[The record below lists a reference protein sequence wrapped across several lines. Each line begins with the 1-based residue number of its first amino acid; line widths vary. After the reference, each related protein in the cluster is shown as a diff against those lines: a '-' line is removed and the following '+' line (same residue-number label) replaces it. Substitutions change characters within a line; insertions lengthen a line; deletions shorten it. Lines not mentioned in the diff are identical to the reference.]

1 MPSWPLIAL
10 MRVVAGVGVG
20 GSIPSVFTL
29 FTEYLPTKD
38 RGFWINTVAWFWM
51 FGSIYTAGLAWIC
64 FGLFGVSWRLY
75 AVFCAV
81 PAATGALLTHFLL
94 PESPRF
100 HFLQGDLKACR
111 ATLKY
116 MAWWNGSR
124 DFMASG
130 RRLGKPAP
138 RGSLEEVAAARA
150 PSPDGQE
157 HTHQTGTQNAPVA
170 VATVSSAPLMSA
182 GRGGQPAGDD
192 LWLVELDCSDAG
204 EVAVRAWAEL
214 PSGSAALQQLRT
226 ASTVAGGDLS
236 GAETPSAEEGST
248 GSASGESD
256 VLLGGG
262 VKTQGGQ
269 PSQRNNPSQRS
280 TSTSVLQEAA
290 SLLHGSGGAG
300 GGSLCGAMGCAGGAS
315 RAGRPAVPHPSCMQ
329 QCSTSLAAA
338 KALFLPSL
346 RRTTTL
352 LCITWFGLSFGW
364 YGLNVWLPSL
374 FKEEDIDLDI
384 YVGAFVVTAANLPGN
399 VLAALLV
406 DRMGRKNLMAG
417 SILIAAFTA
426 LGLAFANSAA
436 SVLILASLLNAVS
449 NGGWNTLDALSTESF
464 PTRLRTGALGVLA
477 ACGRLGSIVGQFV
490 FGALIHVSIPLLLGS
505 AACMLLLGAVAGFM
519 LPKET
524 AGAALDD
531 DVAELTAP
539 KRKNTELQSAMV
551 AAQV

>member
-10 MRVVAGVGVG
+10 MRVVAGIGVG

-64 FGLFGVSWRLY
+64 FGLIGTSWRIY
-75 AVFCAV
+75 AVLCAV
-81 PAATGALLTHFLL
+81 PAATGAVLTHLL
-94 PESPRF
+94 MPESPRF

-111 ATLKY
+111 ATIKY
-116 MAWWNGSR
+116 MAWWNGSQE
-124 DFMASG
+124 FANSG
-130 RRLGKPAP
+130 RLLGK
-138 RGSLEEVAAARA
+138 RA
-150 PSPDGQE
+150 PKGTIADATARSPSPHGPGSDMATTAGSPDAVP
-157 HTHQTGTQNAPVA
+157 GTTTA
-170 VATVSSAPLMSA
+170 APLM
-182 GRGGQPAGDD
+182 GGGQPAAEE
-192 LWLVELDCSDAG
+192 LWLVELDDTPSG
-204 EVAVRAWAEL
+204 PVAVRAWAEL
-214 PSGSAALQQLRT
+214 PFESSAVRRLR
-226 ASTVAGGDLS
+226 AEGAAGGDS
-236 GAETPSAEEGST
+236 SEAETPVTDAHSAGSESGEGDKLLR
-248 GSASGESD
+248 ASGS
-256 VLLGGG
+256 GSRAAIPPTASSSA
-262 VKTQGGQ
+262 K
-269 PSQRNNPSQRS
+269 
-280 TSTSVLQEAA
+280 VLQDA
-290 SLLHGSGGAG
+290 SSMLAGSPGAG
-300 GGSLCGAMGCAGGAS
+300 GSNLCAAMGCSGGGAQAAGGA
-315 RAGRPAVPHPSCMQ
+315 AVPRPTCRQ
-329 QCSTSLAAA
+329 QCSTSWAAA

-346 RRTTTL
+346 RRTTVL

-384 YVGAFVVTAANLPGN
+384 YVGSFVVTAANLPGN

-417 SILIAAFTA
+417 SILIAAATA
-426 LGLAFANSAA
+426 LGLAFANTAA

-477 ACGRLGSIVGQFV
+477 AFGRLGSISGQFV

-505 AACMLLLGAVAGFM
+505 AATMLLVGAVAGFL

-524 AGAALDD
+524 AGEALDD
-531 DVAELTAP
+531 DVAELSAP
-539 KRKNTELQSAMV
+539 KRAAQRPQQAV
-551 AAQV
+551 PAAAQV

>member
-10 MRVVAGVGVG
+10 MRVVAGIGVG

-51 FGSIYTAGLAWIC
+51 FGSIYTAGLAWLC
-64 FGLFGVSWRLY
+64 FGLLGTSWRLY
-75 AVFCAV
+75 AVLCAV
-81 PAATGALLTHFLL
+81 PAATGAILTHFLL

-116 MAWWNGSR
+116 MAWWNGTQEFV
-124 DFMASG
+124 DSG

-138 RGSLEEVAAARA
+138 KASLAEVAARS
-150 PSPDGQE
+150 PSPSVP
-157 HTHQTGTQNAPVA
+157 TQTEEGSSTTATAAASGTSA
-170 VATVSSAPLMSA
+170 APLMGA
-182 GRGGQPAGDD
+182 GQPATED
-192 LWLVELDCSDAG
+192 LWLVELDCSPSG
-204 EVAVRAWAEL
+204 PVATRAWAEL
-214 PSGSAALQQLRT
+214 FAESPAVNKLRSIASAESSEPETPNADVYSSGS
-226 ASTVAGGDLS
+226 G
-236 GAETPSAEEGST
+236 
-248 GSASGESD
+248 SGEGD
-256 VLLGGG
+256 VLLR
-262 VKTQGGQ
+262 GQ
-269 PSQRNNPSQRS
+269 PRQPTARS
-280 TSTSVLQEAA
+280 TSSAAMLREAS
-290 SLLHGSGGAG
+290 SLLHSSGGAG
-300 GGSLCGAMGCAGGAS
+300 GSSLCSAMGCAGGGSGQTATP
-315 RAGRPAVPHPSCMQ
+315 RPSCRQ
-329 QCSTSLAAA
+329 QCSTTLAAA

-346 RRTTTL
+346 RRTTIL
-352 LCITWFGLSFGW
+352 LCATWFGLSFGW

-384 YVGAFVVTAANLPGN
+384 YVGSFVVTAANLPGN

-426 LGLAFANSAA
+426 LGLAFAHTAI
-436 SVLILASLLNAVS
+436 SVLLLASLLNAVS

-477 ACGRLGSIVGQFV
+477 AFGRLGSICGQFV

-505 AACMLLLGAVAGFM
+505 AAFMLLFGAITGFL

-531 DVAELTAP
+531 DVAELSAP
-539 KRKNTELQSAMV
+539 KRPPPAASKAPASASA